1 MFFQRQVGKAVALSY
16 VSGMKVRPSALIWRK
31 NNSQIEV
38 LFMRYSYGGQD
49 VFALPGGSAER
60 GEVLPETIIREVRE
74 ELGISIEVGEMILA
88 GEMLLSQ
95 RNEDVLHV
103 VFAVRTF
110 TGTPTL
116 NPDETTAL
124 DVIWKPINELEN
136 LNLYPNV
143 GARLQPW
150 FESASY
156 LGYIG
161 RIEQQYFE

>member
-1 MFFQRQVGKAVALSY
+1 
-16 VSGMKVRPSALIWRK
+16 MKVRPSALIWRK
-31 NNSQIEV
+31 NNNLIEV
-38 LFMRYSYGGQD
+38 LLMRYSYGGQD
-49 VFALPGGSAER
+49 VFALPGGSPDR
-60 GEVLPETIIREVRE
+60 GEILPETIIREVRE

-110 TGTPTL
+110 TGTPVL
-116 NPDETTAL
+116 NPEETTAL
-124 DVIWKPINELEN
+124 DISWKPVSELDQ
-136 LNLYPNV
+136 LNLYPNI
-143 GARLQPW
+143 GAKLMPW
-150 FESASY
+150 FSSASY